1 MSKKYKMP
9 IVFAV
14 LALLYVVLGIWLACS
29 ISTVS
34 TLNEENKQLTQQ
46 VDEYQQ
52 KALDW
57 QTKAEDYEIK
67 LLEAQTDLELC
78 SKEIERLETLNYIIS
93 EEMSMLKENEE
104 DIEEISEY
112 VFNGEW
118 NYEYAQDDIDILA
131 AVMYGEEYPNRYE
144 MMLAGSVVLN
154 RVLSPDFPNNIHDV
168 VYQKSEKYEQYAPRT
183 KGFIGKELPEECYRL
198 AEILLQYGP
207 IAPRNVVYQAHFNQ
221 GRVFWEWNGEEFC
234 YGR

>member
-1 MSKKYKMP
+1 MKKRDIILLCLVALTVTGLIISN
-9 IVFAV
+9 IVTTNR
-14 LALLYVVLGIWLACS
+14 LNDEIW
-29 ISTVS
+29 
-34 TLNEENKQLTQQ
+34 ELTIQSS
-46 VDEYQQ
+46 DYER
-52 KALDW
+52 KAFDW
-57 QTKAEDYEIK
+57 QIKAENFEVK
-67 LLEAQTDLELC
+67 LLEAQMDLELC
-78 SKEIERLETLNYIIS
+78 SKEIERLETLNYVIS
-93 EEMSMLKENEE
+93 EKMSMLEENEE
-104 DIEEISEY
+104 YLEEISEY

-118 NYEYAQDDIDILA
+118 NYEYTQDDIDILA

-207 IAPRNVVYQAHFNQ
+207 IAPRSVVYQAHFNQ
-221 GRVFWEWNGEEFC
+221 GRVFWKWNGEEFC

>member
-1 MSKKYKMP
+1 MIKKYKLSV
-9 IVFAV
+9 IFVG
-14 LALLYVVLGIWLACS
+14 LALLYVAGGIWLAYS
-29 ISTVS
+29 IPTVS

-46 VDEYQQ
+46 VNEYEQ

-57 QTKAEDYEIK
+57 QIKAEDYEIK
-67 LLEAQTDLELC
+67 LLEAQMDLELC
-78 SKEIERLETLNYIIS
+78 SKEIERLETLNYSIS
-93 EEMSMLKENEE
+93 EEMSMLKKNEE

-154 RVLSPDFPNNIHDV
+154 RVLSTDFPNNIHDV

-207 IAPRNVVYQAHFNQ
+207 IAPKNVVYQAHFNQ
-221 GRVFWEWNGEEFC
+221 GRVFWEWKGEEFC
-234 YGR
+234 FG

>member
-1 MSKKYKMP
+1 MKKRN
-9 IVFAV
+9 IVLSV
-14 LALLYVVLGIWLACS
+14 ALLLCGLFAIALA
-29 ISTVS
+29 VQVRY
-34 TLNEENKQLTQQ
+34 LNEENRLIYERVTTY
-46 VDEYQQ
+46 EQ
-52 KALDW
+52 KVLDW

-67 LLEAQTDLELC
+67 LLEAQMDLELC

-93 EEMSMLKENEE
+93 EEMSILKKNEE

-112 VFNGEW
+112 VFNGDW
-118 NYEYAQDDIDILA
+118 NCEYAQDDIDILA

-207 IAPRNVVYQAHFNQ
+207 IAPKNVVYQAHFNQ
-221 GRVFWEWNGEEFC
+221 GRVFWKWNGEEFC

>member
-1 MSKKYKMP
+1 MSRRT
-9 IVFAV
+9 FHHHELV
-14 LALLYVVLGIWLACS
+14 LDNCLHL
-29 ISTVS
+29 
-34 TLNEENKQLTQQ
+34 
-46 VDEYQQ
+46 Q
-52 KALDW
+52 K
-57 QTKAEDYEIK
+57 
-67 LLEAQTDLELC
+67 
-78 SKEIERLETLNYIIS
+78 
-93 EEMSMLKENEE
+93 NEE

-207 IAPRNVVYQAHFNQ
+207 IAPKNVVYQAHFNQ
-221 GRVFWEWNGEEFC
+221 GRVFWEWQGEEFC
-234 YGR
+234 FG